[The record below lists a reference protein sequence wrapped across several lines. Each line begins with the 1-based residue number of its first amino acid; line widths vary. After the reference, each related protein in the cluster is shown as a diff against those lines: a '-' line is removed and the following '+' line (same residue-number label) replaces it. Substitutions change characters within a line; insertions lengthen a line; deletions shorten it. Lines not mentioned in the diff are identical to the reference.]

1 MTENLTA
8 RQGKVLACLLAS
20 PTVEAA
26 ATKAGVSRQ
35 TVYDYLAQSDFAQAY
50 MDAITQA
57 VESATVYLQAS
68 TAAAAN
74 VLVKVMQDETV
85 NVNARINAAV
95 AVLNQAGKG
104 VDLLKKSKDFSFDKM
119 LEMLMEVE

>member
-8 RQGKVLACLLAS
+8 KQGKVLACLLAS

-26 ATKAGVSRQ
+26 ATAAGVSRQ
-35 TVYDYLAQSDFAQAY
+35 TVYDYLAQKDFAKAY

-57 VESATVYLQAS
+57 VETATAYLQAS
-68 TAAAAN
+68 TAAAS

-85 NVNARINAAV
+85 NANARINAAV

-104 VDLLKKSKDFSFDKM
+104 VDLLQKSKNLSFDTM
-119 LEMLMEVE
+119 LEMLMEA